1 MVTQFVAI
9 FSDND
14 PFVPLSEEK
23 LFKSELGAQIIVLHG
38 KGHLQQEHDVFILP
52 EILPFF

>member
-14 PFVPLSEEK
+14 PFVPLPEEK